1 MLRSIKPALLKLKI
15 AVAFLAVAPLLA
27 AQNET
32 NAPVP
37 FPVKIQVD
45 AAKSTGEI
53 HPIWRFFGADEPN
66 YAYMKDGRKL
76 IGELGQMRPTG
87 EVFFRAHNLLNS
99 GDGAPA
105 LKWGS
110 TGAYHEDA
118 AGHAVY
124 DWTILDRIFDTY
136 LEKGVRPYVEI
147 GFMPREFSIHP
158 DPYQHHY
165 TTESNYGAIYTGWS
179 YPPKDYAKWGELV
192 YQWAKHSIDKYGVA
206 EVERWYWEVWNEFNI
221 AYWHGRPED
230 FYKLHDYA
238 VAAVRRALP
247 SAKVGGPDSA
257 GAGQALRNFLE
268 HCAHGTN
275 YVTGQAGTPI
285 DFISFHAKGAPA
297 FTNGHVRLGIA
308 NQLNVMNGAFRIIAG
323 FPELKSKPVIIGESD
338 PDGCAAC
345 LGGAYGYRNG
355 LQFAS
360 YTAASF
366 ARESDLA
373 DRYGVNLEGALT
385 WAFEFEDQPLFKGF
399 RVLATG
405 GIDLPVLNVFRM
417 FNRLGSRRLAVESDA
432 ATPLDDILRRGVR
445 ANPDVAALASLD
457 GKKLCVLVWHYHD
470 DDVPGPD
477 ADVSLEVNNIPATA
491 GPVRMRHFRIDQE
504 HSDAYAVWRQMGSP
518 EKPTPEQYAKLEQ
531 AGKLAPLGAAETVS
545 VRDGQAMVR
554 FALPRQA
561 VSLLEFE
568 W

>member
-1 MLRSIKPALLKLKI
+1 MRTSLALQTTL
-15 AVAFLAVAPLLA
+15 AFLAALPCLPAQSQTNPPA
-27 AQNET
+27 A
-32 NAPVP
+32 APVP
-37 FPVKIQVD
+37 FPVQIQVD
-45 AAKSTGEI
+45 AGKTTGEI

-76 IGELGQMRPTG
+76 IGELGRLRPAGT
-87 EVFFRAHNLLNS
+87 VFFRTHNLLNS
-99 GDGAPA
+99 GDGTAA

-118 AGHAVY
+118 AGHPVY

-136 LEKGVRPYVEI
+136 LENGLRPYAEI
-147 GFMPREFSIHP
+147 GFMPRELSTHP

-165 TTESNYGAIYTGWS
+165 TTESSYGSIYTGWS
-179 YPPKDYAKWGELV
+179 YPPKDYAQWGELV
-192 YQWAKHSIDKYGVA
+192 YQWAKHCVDKYGAAGV
-206 EVERWYWEVWNEFNI
+206 RQWYWEVWNEADI
-221 AYWHGRPED
+221 PYWHGRPED

-238 VAAVRRALP
+238 VQAVRRALP
-247 SAKVGGPDSA
+247 DAKVGGPDFA
-257 GAGQALRNFLE
+257 GSGAALRNFLE
-268 HCAHGTN
+268 HCLHGTN
-275 YVTGQAGTPI
+275 YATGQAGTPI
-285 DFISFHAKGAPA
+285 DFVSFHAKGSPL
-297 FTNGHVRLGIA
+297 FTNGHVRMGIGA
-308 NQLNVMNGAFRIIAG
+308 QLSRINAGLRIIAG
-323 FPELKSKPVIIGESD
+323 FPELKAKPIVIGESD

-366 ARESDLA
+366 AREPDLA
-373 DRYGVNLEGALT
+373 ERQGVNLEGALC

-417 FNRLGSRRLAVESDA
+417 FNRLSGQRLAVQSDGA
-432 ATPLDDILRRGVR
+432 VPLDDILRRGVR
-445 ANPDVAALASLD
+445 AGPDVASLACLD
-457 GKKLCVLVWHYHD
+457 GKKLCVMVWHYHD

-477 ADVSLEVNNIPATA
+477 AAVALEVIDFPATA
-491 GPVRMRHFRIDQE
+491 GPVRLRHFRIDQD
-504 HSDAYAVWRQMGSP
+504 HSDAYALWRQMGSP
-518 EKPTPEQYAKLEQ
+518 DQPAPEQYARLEN
-531 AGKLAPLGAAETVS
+531 AGKLAPLGAPETVS
-545 VRDGQAMVR
+545 VRDGRVAVG

-561 VSLLEFE
+561 VSLLEFA

>member
-1 MLRSIKPALLKLKI
+1 MRTFLTSKI
-15 AVAFLAVAPLLA
+15 AAAWFAIVPLLA
-27 AQNET
+27 AQNES
-32 NAPVP
+32 NAPAAAPGP

-45 AAKSTGEI
+45 AAKTAGEI

-87 EVFFRAHNLLNS
+87 TVFFRTHNLLNS
-99 GDGAPA
+99 GDGTAA

-118 AGHAVY
+118 DGHPVY

-136 LEKGVRPYVEI
+136 MEKGVRPYVEI
-147 GFMPREFSIHP
+147 GFMPREFSTHP

-165 TTESNYGAIYTGWS
+165 TTDSSYGTIYTGWS
-179 YPPKDYAKWGELV
+179 YPPKDYDKWGELV
-192 YQWAKHSIDKYGVA
+192 YQWAKHCVDKYGAA
-206 EVERWYWEVWNEFNI
+206 EAQRWYWEVWNEFNI
-221 AYWHGRPED
+221 PYWHGRTEE

-238 VAAVRRALP
+238 IAAVRRALP
-247 SAKVGGPDSA
+247 AAKVGGPDSA
-257 GAGQALRNFLE
+257 GAGPALRNFLE
-268 HCAHGTN
+268 HCVHGTN
-275 YVTGQAGTPI
+275 FVTGQVGTPI
-285 DFISFHAKGAPA
+285 DFISFHAKGAPV
-297 FTNGHVRLGIA
+297 FTNGHVRMGLA

-323 FPELKSKPVIIGESD
+323 FPELKDKPIVIGESD

-345 LGGAYGYRNG
+345 LDAQYGYRNG

-366 ARESDLA
+366 AHEPDLA
-373 DRYGVNLEGALT
+373 ARNGVNLEGSLC

-417 FNRLGSRRLAVESDA
+417 FNQMSGQRLAVESDGA
-432 ATPLDDILRRGVR
+432 VPLDDILRRGVR
-445 ANPDVAALASLD
+445 AKPDVASFASLD
-457 GKKLCVLVWHYHD
+457 GKRLCVMVWHYHD

-477 ADVSLEVNNIPATA
+477 AAVALEVNNFPATA
-491 GPVRMRHFRIDQE
+491 GPVRMQHFRIDQE
-504 HSDAYAVWRQMGSP
+504 HSDAYAVWQQMGNP
-518 EKPTPEQYAKLEQ
+518 PQPAPEQYAWLEQ
-531 AGKLAPLGAAETVS
+531 AGKLAALGPPETVA
-545 VRDGQAMVR
+545 VKDGKAAFQ

>member
-1 MLRSIKPALLKLKI
+1 MRTSQLLTV
-15 AVAFLAVAPLLA
+15 AVALWAVLPPLA
-27 AQNET
+27 AQSGT
-32 NAPVP
+32 NASSNALVP

-45 AAKSTGEI
+45 AAKTTGEI

-87 EVFFRAHNLLNS
+87 TVFFRAHNLLNS
-99 GDGAPA
+99 GDGTAA

-118 AGHAVY
+118 AGHPVY

-136 LEKGVRPYVEI
+136 LENGLRPYAEI
-147 GFMPREFSIHP
+147 GFMPREFSTHP
-158 DPYQHHY
+158 DPYQHHF
-165 TTESNYGAIYTGWS
+165 TPQTNYGSIFTGWS
-179 YPPKDYAKWGELV
+179 YPPKNYTNWGELV
-192 YQWAKHSIDKYGVA
+192 FQWAKHSVDRYGPA
-206 EVERWYWEVWNEFNI
+206 EVQQWYWEVWNEANI
-221 AYWHGRPED
+221 GYWHGRPDE
-230 FYKLHDYA
+230 FYKLHDFA
-238 VAAVRRALP
+238 VQAVRRALP
-247 SAKVGGPDSA
+247 TAKVGGPDTA
-257 GAGQALRNFLE
+257 GAGLPLRNFLE
-268 HCAHGTN
+268 HCLRGTN
-275 YVTGQAGTPI
+275 GVTGQVGTPI
-285 DFISFHAKGAPA
+285 DFISFHAKGSPA
-297 FTNGHVRLGIA
+297 FTNGHVRMGIA

-323 FPELKSKPVIIGESD
+323 FPELKGKPIVIGESD

-355 LQFAS
+355 LHFAS

-366 ARESDLA
+366 AREPELA

-385 WAFEFEDQPLFKGF
+385 WAFEFEDQPLFRGF

-417 FNRLGSRRLAVESDA
+417 FNRLSGQRLAVQSDGA
-432 ATPLDDILRRGVR
+432 VPLDDILGKGVR
-445 ANPDVAALASLD
+445 AAPDVAALASLD
-457 GKKLCVLVWHYHD
+457 GKRLCVMVWHYHD

-477 ADVSLEVNNIPATA
+477 AAVALEVNNFPAAT
-491 GPVRMRHFRIDQE
+491 GPVRMQHFRIDQD
-504 HSDAYAVWRQMGSP
+504 HSDAYAVWQRMGSP
-518 EKPTPEQYAKLEQ
+518 EQPAPEQYARLEQ
-531 AGKLAPLGAAETVS
+531 AGQLASLGAPETVS
-545 VRDGQAMVR
+545 VQDGKAAFR

-561 VSLLEFE
+561 VSLLVFE